1 MELLDS
7 PLWDKIYFGNTL
19 ADCIWFA
26 SILLF
31 GLLFKRALSKIFSL
45 SLFKLFKKVSGNA
58 TANEFHELLKKPF
71 SVFMMLL
78 VGYFAVIQ
86 LEYPWSKPSPGSR
99 WHLFENFIATGFSI
113 AVIASITWILLRVV
127 DFFGLILYYRA
138 AKTES
143 KLDDQLVPFFRDG
156 LKIMVVIL
164 SFFFTLASVFDVNV
178 VTLIGGL
185 GIGGL
190 AVALAAKE
198 TLENLLG
205 SFTIFLDKPFT
216 VGDQI
221 KVGNV
226 SGHVE
231 SIGLRSTRIR
241 TLEKS
246 LITMPNKKMV
256 DAELE
261 NITERTMWRVRFT
274 LGLNYSTN
282 AESLSKITLQI
293 RSLLESN
300 NMIDANPVVR
310 FETFGQSS
318 LDILISYMVK
328 TSAYDEMIAV
338 RENLN
343 FEIMRIVHSSRGDF
357 ALQSPSVQI
366 EKPAK

>member
-1 MELLDS
+1 MDLIDWPILD
-7 PLWDKIYFGNTL
+7 KTYFGNTV
-19 ADCIWFA
+19 ANYVWFA
-26 SILLF
+26 VILLA
-31 GLLFKRALSKIFSL
+31 GLLFKRAISKVFSL
-45 SLFKLFKKVSGNA
+45 SLFKLFQKVSGNA

-71 SVFMMLL
+71 SLFMMLV
-78 VGYFAVIQ
+78 VGYFAFIQ
-86 LEYPWSKPSPGSR
+86 LDYPWGNPMPGTR
-99 WHLFENFIATGFSI
+99 WDIFENIIGICFQV
-113 AVIASITWILLRVV
+113 AVIASFTWILLRVV
-127 DFFGLILYYRA
+127 DFFALILHYRA

-156 LKIMVVIL
+156 LKIVVVIF
-164 SFFFTLASVFDVNV
+164 SFFFTLASVFEVNV

-190 AVALAAKE
+190 AIALAAKE

-246 LITMPNKKMV
+246 IISVPNKKMV

-261 NITERTMWRVRFT
+261 NITDRNLWRVRFT
-274 LGLNYSTN
+274 LGLNYSTH
-282 AESLSKITLQI
+282 ADVLSKTIQEI
-293 RSLLESN
+293 KMLLESDS
-300 NMIDANPVVR
+300 MIDENPVVR
-310 FETFGQSS
+310 FESFGQSS
-318 LDILISYMVK
+318 LDVLVSFMVK
-328 TSAYDEMIAV
+328 TNVYEEMIGV
-338 RENLN
+338 REKLN
-343 FEIMRIVHSSRGDF
+343 FEIMRIVQVNGCDF
-357 ALQSPSVQI
+357 AFPSTSVYI
-366 EKPAK
+366 EKSVK